1 MVSGSKTPV
10 AIGLLAFLLVF
21 AVTATP
27 LLFLRARKE
36 AGATPRRA
44 PAHGL
49 DAWPRTTRLLPWT
62 FAGFLA
68 VLWLVPFD
76 AIQLRVNAPVDLKFD
91 RLILPVVLATW
102 ALGRMLGGQ
111 FRSPWKPT
119 WVHAG
124 VGLFVIVALLSVI
137 IGGPALKSTS
147 EMDNAIKQI
156 PVLLSYVSLF
166 AIGATA
172 IRAVEVPAFL
182 KYTLGLAAISALGL
196 LIEYRFHYNVFYDV
210 SGRLLPGALFDVVRA
225 NVGEVDALGRYMVR
239 GPTGHPLEAVAVL
252 SMALPIAL
260 VSLMQDRTV
269 RGRVV
274 YGLIAC
280 LLLAATVATA
290 RKSALLGPIAVLAT
304 IAYFR
309 RRELMRLAPLGL
321 LGIVVIHLFAPG
333 SLGKTTFQFD
343 PNRLNVATVSD
354 RTADYDAVRPDV
366 WVHPI
371 FGRGWGTYDHIAYRV
386 LDSEVLRRLVETGV
400 VGLLAYLFMIGAV
413 IGGARATISTRDR
426 VWAPA
431 ALMGAA
437 AAASFGTVSLLFDVM
452 SFPHAAYTFMYM
464 AGLVA
469 AIAGRVDAPDR
480 ERTVPEAPPTRRPP
494 VVHAD
499 PPRVRAPLRA
509 GRPEPR
515 PHVAKA
521 PARQR
526 KPRVP
531 RTRTLR
537 TRVSP
542 RGAALLCVAAFVLPL
557 AIQMSAERGRGRA
570 ARRVAPHPHAH
581 LHEHDRGRPRRGG
594 AHLERR
600 PAAAR
605 AAQAEAQAQAP
616 HAAHSGAHDGTAER
630 GVPDPDPG
638 ADDRADTR
646 SHPAG
651 GHATAGAH
659 ADAEASEQVR
669 HQRRRVV
676 GRVRHQRR
684 DPVGCAPWLCAS
696 SCWSVPAASVAK
708 RRRPHAPPKPRA
720 PPGG

>member
-1 MVSGSKTPV
+1 M
-10 AIGLLAFLLVF
+10 
-21 AVTATP
+21 
-27 LLFLRARKE
+27 
-36 AGATPRRA
+36 
-44 PAHGL
+44 
-49 DAWPRTTRLLPWT
+49 
-62 FAGFLA
+62 
-68 VLWLVPFD
+68 
-76 AIQLRVNAPVDLKFD
+76 
-91 RLILPVVLATW
+91 
-102 ALGRMLGGQ
+102 
-111 FRSPWKPT
+111 
-119 WVHAG
+119 
-124 VGLFVIVALLSVI
+124 
-137 IGGPALKSTS
+137 
-147 EMDNAIKQI
+147 
-156 PVLLSYVSLF
+156 
-166 AIGATA
+166 
-172 IRAVEVPAFL
+172 
-182 KYTLGLAAISALGL
+182 
-196 LIEYRFHYNVFYDV
+196 

-469 AIAGRVDAPDR
+469 AIAGGVDAPER
-480 ERTVPEAPPTRRPP
+480 ERAAPEAPPVRRPP

-499 PPRVRAPLRA
+499 PPRVRAPPVPA
-509 GRPEPR
+509 RPEAR

-521 PARQR
+521 PARR
-526 KPRVP
+526 R
-531 RTRTLR
+531 RTRALPTRALR

-542 RGAALLCVAAFVLPL
+542 RGAALLCVAAFMLPL
-557 AIQMSAERGRGRA
+557 AFQMTRGGEKDAPRA
-570 ARRVAPHPHAH
+570 AT
-581 LHEHDRGRPRRGG
+581 RPTPT
-594 AHLERR
+594 ATSTSM
-600 PAAAR
+600 ASAAR
-605 AAQAEAQAQAP
+605 AAAGLTSSA
-616 HAAHSGAHDGTAER
+616 
-630 GVPDPDPG
+630 VPPLREP
-638 ADDRADTR
+638 RKPKHKRKPRT
-646 SHPAG
+646 
-651 GHATAGAH
+651 
-659 ADAEASEQVR
+659 E
-669 HQRRRVV
+669 
-676 GRVRHQRR
+676 
-684 DPVGCAPWLCAS
+684 
-696 SCWSVPAASVAK
+696 SVAAPVATPMSAAYPTPTPVPTTEPTPVPTRARSRR
-708 RRRPHAPPKPRA
+708 RRRPTPTPKP
-720 PPGG
+720 PTKFDTGGGGGSGGGTSSGEFDTNGQTP